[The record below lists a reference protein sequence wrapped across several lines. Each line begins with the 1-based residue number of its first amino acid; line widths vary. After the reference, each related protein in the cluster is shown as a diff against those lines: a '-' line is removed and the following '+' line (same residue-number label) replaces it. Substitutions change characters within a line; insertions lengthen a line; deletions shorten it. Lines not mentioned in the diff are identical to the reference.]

1 VVVGEI
7 ADDRLPTGLC
17 LGEVAEVLAAAHEG
31 VSSEPTAF
39 DRLEQEGRAAL
50 PA

>member
-1 VVVGEI
+1 
-7 ADDRLPTGLC
+7 
-17 LGEVAEVLAAAHEG
+17 LAAADEG